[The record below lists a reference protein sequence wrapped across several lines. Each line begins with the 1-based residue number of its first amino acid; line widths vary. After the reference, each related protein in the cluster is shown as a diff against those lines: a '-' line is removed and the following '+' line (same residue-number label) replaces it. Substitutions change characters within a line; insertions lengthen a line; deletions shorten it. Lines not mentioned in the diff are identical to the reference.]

1 MENEVKTKRK
11 LRINAF
17 DILIILLVIAC
28 IAGMVVR
35 YTVIRDF
42 GASANLSPY
51 YIEFKSDSVS
61 YSATEAFNATVDD
74 ADKHAWVYFS
84 DGITK
89 VGELTV
95 VDTVPEAVVHVKG
108 GEGNLTVSAQYRDV
122 VNDKEYITYN
132 VSGKIVCE
140 GMMSPET
147 GVFLLNGETKIAP
160 GSVLQVQTKYGDFT
174 LEVVK
179 IEQSLA
185 ES

>member
-1 MENEVKTKRK
+1 MGNETKRK

-17 DILIILLVIAC
+17 DILIVLLVLAC

-35 YTVIRDF
+35 YTVLKDL
-42 GASANLSPY
+42 GNSASLSSY
-51 YIEFKSDSVS
+51 YVEFKANSVS

-74 ADKHAWVYFS
+74 TDKENWVYFT
-84 DGITK
+84 DGTTK
-89 VGELTV
+89 LGNLTV
-95 VDTVPEAVVHVKG
+95 VDTVPEAVVYIKG
-108 GEGNLTVSAQYRDV
+108 GDGNSMVSAQYRDV

-140 GMMSPET
+140 GMVSPET

-160 GSVLQVQTKYGDFT
+160 GSVLKVQTKYGDFT